1 MDLRIA
7 IDFEIFLASLMAN
20 KQRVR
25 ALLAEAGV
33 DIADVPRI
41 RASEEAAGFWSAPDL
56 AYFGERL
63 PLTGIDDAPVVALAV
78 DPGTR
83 RHRFK
88 LSLWPGFERGVLLG
102 QEGHTLHPHFV
113 RSENRLAALPAPGNL
128 GDLRPWEVTLEEV
141 VTAFGASGTDE
152 SWDLVLVGLRPG
164 RERPWGLTFDLG
176 LLQEART
183 LP

>member
-1 MDLRIA
+1 
-7 IDFEIFLASLMAN
+7 MA
-20 KQRVR
+20 
-25 ALLAEAGV
+25 
-33 DIADVPRI
+33 
-41 RASEEAAGFWSAPDL
+41 
-56 AYFGERL
+56 RL
-63 PLTGIDDAPVVALAV
+63 Q
-78 DPGTR
+78 
-83 RHRFK
+83 
-88 LSLWPGFERGVLLG
+88 RGVLLG

-152 SWDLVLVGLRPG
+152 SWDLSRWLAYDRGDAR
-164 RERPWGLTFDLG
+164 WGLTFDLG